1 MSQANVEIAK
11 EAIDAFNRR
20 DVDAFMEFTTSDFE
34 LFPALAGAV
43 EGGSFRG
50 REGMEAY
57 FEASK
62 DTWEELRLIAE
73 EIRDPHS
80 SPDSQES
87 NRNAASP
94 DFDSLDTAPIKPA
107 MPTSGTRETWAGGD
121 ESPAF
126 SSGDQVFVRGL
137 KT

>member
-1 MSQANVEIAK
+1 MSHANVEIV
-11 EAIDAFNRR
+11 EQGMDAFNRR
-20 DVDAFMEFTTSDFE
+20 EVDAFMEFTTSDFE

-73 EIRDPHS
+73 EIHDLGDRVLWLGRAVGLGSGSGVPVTAQLGAIQDFRDGKISRIRAYLDHA
-80 SPDSQES
+80 EAL
-87 NRNAASP
+87 RAAE
-94 DFDSLDTAPIKPA
+94 L
-107 MPTSGTRETWAGGD
+107 AG
-121 ESPAF
+121 
-126 SSGDQVFVRGL
+126 
-137 KT
+137 